1 MGTLKMYSNAYDF
14 KELDN
19 YFQKINQWKDLTDE
33 DKSEILLACV
43 MHGGRTDFSRLIEL
57 TAQKLKERNLP

>member
-1 MGTLKMYSNAYDF
+1 MYSNAYDF

-43 MHGGRTDFSRLIEL
+43 MHGGWTDSSRLIEL